1 MYNVC
6 LKNHIFMYNVC
17 LKNHIKTQ
25 LNHSI
30 NQSIVCIPDAS
41 EVEDGAS
48 IPFLEDAVRDRIG
61 EKVEHRNHER
71 DRVEDAPKVR
81 VCRAAHKTSKDDA
94 NDFIYPV
101 LRRDNE
107 REVAWYA
114 YSSEMGDTRWE
125 LQTHTTYSSIMN
137 EIVSRTRPKFVSAVP
152 HTRQG

>member
-1 MYNVC
+1 
-6 LKNHIFMYNVC
+6 MYNVC

-30 NQSIVCIPDAS
+30 NQSIVFIPDAS

-81 VCRAAHKTSKDDA
+81 VCRAAHKTSKDDV
-94 NDFIYPV
+94 NDFISCI
-101 LRRDNE
+101 
-107 REVAWYA
+107 A
-114 YSSEMGDTRWE
+114 T
-125 LQTHTTYSSIMN
+125 
-137 EIVSRTRPKFVSAVP
+137 
-152 HTRQG
+152 